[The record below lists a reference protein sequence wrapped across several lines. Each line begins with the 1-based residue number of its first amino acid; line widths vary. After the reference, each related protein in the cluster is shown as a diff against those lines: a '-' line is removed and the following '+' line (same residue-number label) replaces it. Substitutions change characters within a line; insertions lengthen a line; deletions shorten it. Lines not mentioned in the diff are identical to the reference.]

1 MPISANTDREDK
13 AMRRIP
19 EWLTVDLMII
29 AVAMVFIG
37 AGVLIAP

>member
-1 MPISANTDREDK
+1 MP
-13 AMRRIP
+13 RIP

-37 AGVLIAP
+37 AGVMIAP

>member
-1 MPISANTDREDK
+1 
-13 AMRRIP
+13 MRHIP

-37 AGVLIAP
+37 TGVVIAP

>member
-1 MPISANTDREDK
+1 MP
-13 AMRRIP
+13 RIP

>member
-1 MPISANTDREDK
+1 
-13 AMRRIP
+13 MRRIP

-29 AVAMVFIG
+29 AVAMVFVG

>member
-1 MPISANTDREDK
+1 MP
-13 AMRRIP
+13 RIP

-37 AGVLIAP
+37 AGVVIAP